1 MNEYKT
7 AHALAGAR
15 STVRVDLHCH
25 STASEVA
32 KLGVQRALGLPE
44 CATPPS
50 EVYELAKRRGMDFV
64 TITDHDSIAGVL
76 ELVDKPDVFVSEE
89 LTAWF
94 RNEPQAVH
102 VLCFGI
108 TPDDHDWLQ
117 ASSGDVVAC
126 AEYLHAHDIACAL
139 AHPFFHVAAPLTSA
153 HRRTLAQLFPAWE
166 TRNGSRARELN
177 APAAI
182 YIETHGGIAVGGS
195 DDHAGIDIG
204 RTYTEAPPAATP
216 AQLLEHIRAGRVVP
230 HGKQGSPAKW
240 AHGALV
246 LGARTLRAADDTT
259 REAPD
264 ARATLE
270 LAERIMVEGDARD
283 GNVGTGLGP
292 EDGRRLLRAWLAE
305 MELEQ
310 HCGRLVAMMQ
320 AEDFSHSD
328 FERRARHAHERKLT
342 GAIHEL
348 LATNGTHGLEH
359 AAAML
364 FAACV
369 PAVPYIPAAAFLA
382 REQAKL
388 AVRDGEPLRVAV
400 IAEGVANLHGVTQ
413 ALAQLR
419 ERGVAGYEIE
429 LIGTDAHVDRRLSA
443 VADVEIPFY
452 PGMRLGVPSLFS
464 VSQALTE
471 GRYDLVHVCAPG
483 PVAIAAALLA
493 RVIGLPVL
501 GSYHTELQ
509 TYARIRSG
517 DPRVEHVMQIV
528 LGAFYGQCRIVLS
541 PSHAA
546 DRSLAALGVEPHR
559 VKRWDRGVDRT
570 RFSPARADV
579 TMLPEAFNVL
589 YVGRLSREK
598 GIELLAEAFL
608 LARDR
613 DPRLHL
619 VLAGRGPEE
628 ELLRRRLGSAATFLG
643 WVEGDTLPRI
653 YASADLFMF
662 ASTTDTFGQVIL
674 EAQASGLPVL
684 AVDAGGP
691 AELIEDGRSG
701 CLAAPDPEALAAALR
716 GLARREAFRKRLRA
730 GGLLA
735 IRERSWDRSLG
746 QLAEGYAQTINNVVE
761 RPATGTRAA

>member
-1 MNEYKT
+1 MNDQET
-7 AHALAGAR
+7 AHPLVGAR

-25 STASEVA
+25 STASAVA
-32 KLGVQRALGLPE
+32 KLGVQRALALPE

-76 ELVDKPDVFVSEE
+76 ELADKPDVFVSEE

-117 ASSGDVVAC
+117 TSSGDVVAC
-126 AEYLHAHDIACAL
+126 AEYLHDHEIACAL
-139 AHPFFHVAAPLTSA
+139 AHPFFHVAVPLTPA

-195 DDHAGIDIG
+195 DDHAGVDIG
-204 RTYTEAPPAATP
+204 RTYTEAPPATTT
-216 AQLLEHIRAGRVVP
+216 AQLLEHIRAGRVGP
-230 HGKQGSPAKW
+230 HGKQGSAAKW

-246 LGARTLRAADDTT
+246 LGARTLAAPSGSA

-270 LAERIMVEGDARD
+270 LAERIMVEGEARH
-283 GNVGTGLGP
+283 GSIGRGLGP
-292 EDGRRLLRAWLAE
+292 EDGRRLLQAWLAE
-305 MELEQ
+305 MALEPD
-310 HCGRLVAMMQ
+310 CGALLARMQ

-328 FERRARHAHERKLT
+328 FERRARHVHERKLT
-342 GAIHEL
+342 AAIQEL
-348 LATNGTHGLEH
+348 LATNGADGLEQ
-359 AAAML
+359 AAATL

-388 AVRDGEPLRVAV
+388 AARDGEPLRVAV
-400 IAEGVANLHGVTQ
+400 IAEGVASMHGVTQ

-429 LIGTDAHVDRRLSA
+429 LIGTDGRVDRRLPA
-443 VADVEIPFY
+443 VADVEVPFY
-452 PGMRLGVPSLFS
+452 AGMRLGVPSLFS
-464 VSQALTE
+464 VSQALTD

-509 TYARIRSG
+509 AYARLRSG
-517 DPRVEHVMQIV
+517 DPRLEHVMRTA
-528 LGAFYGQCRIVLS
+528 LTAFYGQCRIVLS
-541 PSHAA
+541 PSRAA
-546 DRSLAALGVEPHR
+546 DQSLAALGVEPQR
-559 VKRWDRGVDRT
+559 VMRWDRGVDLA
-570 RFSPARADV
+570 RFSPAARDA
-579 TMLPEAFNVL
+579 TALPDAFNVL

-598 GIELLAEAFL
+598 GIDLLAEAFL
-608 LARDR
+608 IARDR
-613 DPRLHL
+613 DRRLHL

-628 ELLRRRLGSAATFLG
+628 ESLRRRLGSAATFLG
-643 WVEGDTLPRI
+643 WVEGDELPRI
-653 YASADLFMF
+653 YASADVFMF
-662 ASTTDTFGQVIL
+662 ASTTDTFGQVVL

-691 AELIEDGRSG
+691 AELIEDGRTG
-701 CLAAPDPEALAAALR
+701 CLVPPDPEALAAALS
-716 GLARREAFRKRLRA
+716 GLARRMAFRKQLRA
-730 GGLLA
+730 GGLLVV
-735 IRERSWDRSLG
+735 RDRSWERSLG
-746 QLAEGYAQTINNVVE
+746 QLAQGYAQAINHAADH
-761 RPATGTRAA
+761 PAEGARAA